1 MKVSIIILN
10 YNTSRLTLNCINSIH
25 KYLPN
30 GTYEIIVVDNASQE
44 TDYQHLTENL
54 SGQEITIIRNKINS
68 GFGAGNM
75 VGANIAQGK
84 YLCFL
89 NNDTELLEDCISPLC
104 SYLKENPQTGCITPQ
119 QYNKHLKAVPSSNRY
134 SIWDFR
140 KRHPGKI
147 MSRPLP
153 QKKKESIPVSYTCF
167 MDQRSIYDVSFRSLL
182 QNQRLWY

>member
-89 NNDTELLEDCISPLC
+89 NNNTELLEDCISPLC
-104 SYLKENPQTGCITPQ
+104 SYLKEKSSNRMHYTTAIQQTPEGSTLIQ
-119 QYNKHLKAVPSSNRY
+119 SSNRY
-134 SIWDFR
+134 SI
-140 KRHPGKI
+140 
-147 MSRPLP
+147 
-153 QKKKESIPVSYTCF
+153 
-167 MDQRSIYDVSFRSLL
+167 
-182 QNQRLWY
+182 